1 MFTTLNHKVFW
12 IPFFLVLLSL
22 FLSAIQPELFLDK
35 TTQANNWILKN
46 FGILFSWSTFVFLIL
61 LVVIY
66 FSPLGSVRIGGENAK
81 PILSKWKWFSITIC
95 TTIATG
101 ILFWGAAEP
110 LTHMHAP
117 PAGLGFEKASTGAQD
132 FAMSTMFMHWTFS
145 PYGIYTVGGLL
156 FALCFYNFKQKF
168 SLGALFFPLMGKP
181 VEGNLAHG
189 IDAIC
194 LYSLVAGMAA
204 SLGTGMLTIS
214 GGMNAVFGMTQTT
227 FLLGMIGLVIV
238 ATFIASSVSGLKK
251 GIQILSDINIKIFFG
266 LAIFVFITGPTL
278 EMLTF
283 GWNGLKD
290 YVIHFI
296 PRSLSLGNEIDDA
309 WRNGWTT
316 FYFANWMAWAPIS
329 TLFLGFL
336 SVGYRVRTFIHFN
349 LIFPSLFS
357 LLWMTIISGTTMSID
372 LSFGEAFPLNQVMAE
387 EGVQGVIFGLLNY
400 LPWEGVASVVFLF
413 ATFLSFVTAA
423 DSNTTAMSNISNH
436 GISPENPESPLATK
450 IIWGVLI
457 GGISFVMVSLSG
469 IDGVKMLSN
478 LGGFPALWLFMF
490 VGLSLG
496 KLVWKSF
503 TDIDFFDGKQS

>member
-1 MFTTLNHKVFW
+1 MKNLNHKVFW

-22 FLSAIQPELFLDK
+22 LFSSLDQELFLKK
-35 TTQANNWILKN
+35 TTAANNWILDN
-46 FGILFSWSTFVFLIL
+46 FGILFSWSTFAFLIL
-61 LVVIY
+61 LVAVY
-66 FSPLGSVRIGGENAK
+66 FSPLGNVKIGGENAQ

-110 LTHMHAP
+110 LAHMHKP
-117 PAGLGFEKASTGAQD
+117 PLGLGVEAASEGAQD

-156 FALCFYNFKQKF
+156 FALCFYNFKQRF
-168 SLGALFFPLMGKP
+168 SLGALFFPLRQKS
-181 VEGNLAHG
+181 VTGNLAHG

-194 LYSLVAGMAA
+194 LFSLVAGMAA
-204 SLGTGMLTIS
+204 SLGTGMLTLS
-214 GGMNAVFGMTQTT
+214 GGMNAIFGMTQTN
-227 FLLGMIGLVIV
+227 FLLGMIGLLIVIS
-238 ATFIASSVSGLKK
+238 FIFSSISGLQK
-251 GIQILSDINIKIFFG
+251 GIKILSDINIKIFFG
-266 LAIFVFITGPTL
+266 LAIFIFLTGPTM

-283 GWNGLKD
+283 GWNGIQD
-290 YVIHFI
+290 YVINFI
-296 PRSLSLGNEIDDA
+296 PRSLSLGNEIDDT
-309 WRNGWTT
+309 WRNSWTA

-357 LLWMTIISGTTMSID
+357 MVWMIILSGTTMSVD
-372 LSFGEAFPLNQVMAE
+372 LAEGTLFPLNQIMAE
-387 EGVQGVIFGLLNY
+387 QGVQGVIFGLLKY
-400 LPWEGVASVVFLF
+400 LPWESFVSIVFLF
-413 ATFLSFVTAA
+413 VTFLSFVTAA

-436 GISPENPESPLATK
+436 GISPENPESPLGTK

-457 GGISFVMVSLSG
+457 GGISFVMVSSTG
-469 IDGVKMLSN
+469 IDGVRMLSN

-496 KLVWKSF
+496 KLVWMSYA
-503 TDIDFFDGKQS
+503 DIKNFG